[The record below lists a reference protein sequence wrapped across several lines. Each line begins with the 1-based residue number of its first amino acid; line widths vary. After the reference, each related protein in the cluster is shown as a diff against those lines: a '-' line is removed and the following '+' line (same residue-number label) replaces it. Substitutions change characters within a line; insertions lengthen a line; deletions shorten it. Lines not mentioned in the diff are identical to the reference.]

1 MRYLNKIVFINSA
14 HVPYAEIKL
23 DGNVHFIGTQGVGK
37 STLLRAILFF
47 YNVDKSKLG
56 IKTLAGQKN
65 YDDFYLPKQNSYII
79 YEVCRET
86 GNFFVLT
93 FISGGRTAFRIVDCQ
108 YDKKFFIEDDGSVLY
123 EWGRISERIG
133 ARIFKSNI
141 IRSYEDF
148 RNIIYGNLQNID
160 SNLRRFN
167 ILESPKYQN
176 IPRTIQNIFL
186 NQSLESRVIKDTI
199 IDSMDF
205 TNDSI
210 DLNFYREHV
219 KNFRQQYEDIWKW
232 YKREKN
238 GKIKVQADAD
248 NVISKYALYEYTRKE
263 ISELCGKQNYA
274 LQRDKERIPLLAK
287 NEEEYSH
294 ELSRQKRLLKEEE
307 EKYQSE
313 HDKLNQSIGVL
324 KAFFDKVKEKRQY
337 YTQIDIENI
346 AKKINKENEL
356 KINKKSLEHQE
367 LTITN
372 KNSDIKAK
380 YDELK
385 KEIDNQFR
393 EYQLQAREI
402 LNDAE
407 RNATKTIA
415 SLQNELTEKQENI
428 NESYRQKLNDNQEKY
443 DQTTQEKN
451 DLKLKEQNVRQMNP
465 YKNEMDELAKNIEDF
480 KETQIIKERE
490 STQKQKEIDRIMHEI
505 ELARKDLENKC
516 NNEIQQIENEISTIN
531 KEIHKCDELIGKQ
544 KGSLIEWLGTNV
556 ANWEQNIG
564 KVLDE
569 ETVLYNTTLNPQ
581 LATDSNSIYGVK
593 IDVENIEKNIRTPE
607 EIQKEK
613 SELEQK
619 VSYLQNKIVER
630 HQQLESD
637 IAELERKPLAQL
649 KALRMEKIN
658 IDAECKQIPVRIEN
672 AKKKLNSYEEKLQ
685 EFRDK
690 ELDEIKNQLGKT
702 EAALDSIRK
711 QKQDFETKRE
721 SELDKLRK
729 EFERQKKSVDNETQ
743 TKTNSVQTEISQKEQ
758 TATQRKKELE
768 AQMDAELKGLGVD
781 VNQLASIRKQLQLVA
796 NELAFIENHRSEY
809 VAWQND
815 TKELFSQEQTK
826 KEEQKQIKQKLDDL
840 QEKYSLRE
848 QKLKKEIKRI
858 SEELNKLQDEQNRL
872 NEAIKNVEMFISS
885 SSYPKELVSTQ
896 NIKTSEKL
904 SNILDDLKNNIIIQ
918 QQRIVE
924 FKQSVTTFK
933 SNFSQQN
940 TFNFR
945 TEFNTDDDYIE
956 FAANLNEFINERKIE
971 EYRVRTS
978 KQYASIIQ
986 QIAKEVSDLN
996 QHNADVK
1003 ATINDINKD
1012 FRENNFAGVI
1022 KEIELRAVE
1031 SNDRLMQQLM
1041 NIKHF
1046 SEEHDFN
1053 IGEPNLFSTEDTL
1066 EHTNEQAVKLLM
1078 TLIDLMD
1085 AEQKRDNI
1093 TLSDTFKLE
1102 FKVKENDNDTNWVE
1116 KLSNVGSDGTDIL
1129 VKAMVNIMLINVF
1142 KRKVSRKFGDF
1153 KLHCMMDEIGKLH
1166 PDNVEGI
1173 LKFANVRNINLIN
1186 SSPTTYNAQAY
1197 KYTYSLSKD
1206 ERSNTIVK
1214 TLLTIR

>member
-1 MRYLNKIVFINSA
+1 M
-14 HVPYAEIKL
+14 
-23 DGNVHFIGTQGVGK
+23 
-37 STLLRAILFF
+37 
-47 YNVDKSKLG
+47 
-56 IKTLAGQKN
+56 
-65 YDDFYLPKQNSYII
+65 
-79 YEVCRET
+79 
-86 GNFFVLT
+86 
-93 FISGGRTAFRIVDCQ
+93 
-108 YDKKFFIEDDGSVLY
+108 
-123 EWGRISERIG
+123 
-133 ARIFKSNI
+133 
-141 IRSYEDF
+141 
-148 RNIIYGNLQNID
+148 
-160 SNLRRFN
+160 
-167 ILESPKYQN
+167 
-176 IPRTIQNIFL
+176 
-186 NQSLESRVIKDTI
+186 
-199 IDSMDF
+199 
-205 TNDSI
+205 
-210 DLNFYREHV
+210 
-219 KNFRQQYEDIWKW
+219 
-232 YKREKN
+232 
-238 GKIKVQADAD
+238 
-248 NVISKYALYEYTRKE
+248 
-263 ISELCGKQNYA
+263 
-274 LQRDKERIPLLAK
+274 
-287 NEEEYSH
+287 
-294 ELSRQKRLLKEEE
+294 
-307 EKYQSE
+307 
-313 HDKLNQSIGVL
+313 
-324 KAFFDKVKEKRQY
+324 
-337 YTQIDIENI
+337 
-346 AKKINKENEL
+346 
-356 KINKKSLEHQE
+356 
-367 LTITN
+367 
-372 KNSDIKAK
+372 
-380 YDELK
+380 
-385 KEIDNQFR
+385 
-393 EYQLQAREI
+393 QAREI
-402 LNDAE
+402 LNDVKQNAAE
-407 RNATKTIA
+407 TIA
-415 SLQNELTEKQENI
+415 RLQNEQTEKQGKI
-428 NESYRQKLNDNQEKY
+428 NESYRQRLNDNQEK
-443 DQTTQEKN
+443 DKQTTQEKF
-451 DLKLKEQNVRQMNP
+451 DLKQKELIVRQMNP
-465 YKNEMDELAKNIEDF
+465 YKNEMDELEKNIEDF

-593 IDVENIEKNIRTPE
+593 INVENVEKNIRTPE
-607 EIQKEK
+607 EVQKEK
-613 SELEQK
+613 ENFEHKILSLQQK
-619 VSYLQNKIVER
+619 VTDRRL
-630 HQQLESD
+630 QLEAD
-637 IAELERKPLAQL
+637 ITELERKTTSKL
-649 KALRMEKIN
+649 KTLRIEKIN
-658 IDAECKQIPVRIEN
+658 IDAEYNQIPIRIEN
-672 AKKKLNSYEEKLQ
+672 AKKKLNSYEEKLCD
-685 EFRDK
+685 FRDK
-690 ELDEIKNQLGKT
+690 ELDEIKNQLEKT
-702 EAALDSIRK
+702 EAALYSIHK
-711 QKQDFETKRE
+711 QKQDFETKRL
-721 SELDKLRK
+721 SELDTLRK
-729 EFERQKKSVDNETQ
+729 EFERQKKAVDNETK
-743 TKTNSVQTEISQKEQ
+743 TKTNSVQTEILQKEQ

-781 VNQLASIRKQLQLVA
+781 VNQLAAIREQRQLVV

-848 QKLKKEIKRI
+848 QKLKKEINRI
-858 SEELNKLQDEQNRL
+858 SEELNKLQDEQNKL